1 MSFLKE
7 ITPIVLTFNEAA
19 NLGRTLE
26 KLDWAE
32 EVLIVDSFSDDET
45 IAIARAR
52 PRTRIVQRRFD
63 SFANQCNYGLDHVNT
78 EWVLSMDADYVLSDE
93 LIREIAALNPSGSM
107 GGYRIQ
113 FAYCVQGR
121 PLRGSLYPA
130 RVALYRKKIARYRAE
145 GHCQRVELQGGID
158 RLSGLILHDDRK
170 PLDRW
175 FSEQIKYATQEAEYL
190 ETSSPD
196 ALSRPDRIR
205 KWIVVAPALVLFYTL
220 FARGVILDGWR
231 GWFYAIQRVLAELIL
246 SLKMLE
252 RRLARVSR

>member
-1 MSFLKE
+1 MSFLKQ
-7 ITPIVLTFNEAA
+7 ITPMVLTFNEAA
-19 NLGRTLE
+19 NLRRTLE

-63 SFANQCNYGLDHVNT
+63 TFANQCNYGLDHVNT

-93 LIREIAALNPSGSM
+93 LIREITALNPSGPIA
-107 GGYRIQ
+107 GYRIN
-113 FAYCVQGR
+113 FTYCVHGR

-130 RVALYRKKIARYRAE
+130 RAALYRKNIARYRAE
-145 GHCQRVELQGGID
+145 GHCQRIELQGDIA

-175 FSEQIKYATQEAEYL
+175 FSEQIKYAAQEAEYL
-190 ETSSPD
+190 ESSPPEK
-196 ALSRPDRIR
+196 LSTPDRIR
-205 KWIVVAPALVLFYTL
+205 RWIVAAPVLVLFYTL
-220 FARGVILDGWR
+220 FVRGVILDGWR
-231 GWFYAIQRVLAELIL
+231 GWFYAIQRVLAELML
-246 SLKMLE
+246 SLKILE
-252 RRLARVSR
+252 RRLTRLSR